1 MYHRPSRL
9 PHVAVLLRSSR
20 PVLRRRRLMVS
31 TVVVLTAFVTV
42 LIFPARTGVADASF
56 GLDAGE
62 TAVLSPFAQGASD
75 PGARIG
81 TPVRQ
86 DDPAGSEPGP
96 SPAAGDEPIG
106 PEDRDLLHKV
116 KQAGLWEMPVGTWAS
131 ERAVTGRVREVGR
144 MIAAE
149 HEELDGIVED
159 AAARLDV
166 GLPAEPT
173 PEQRGW
179 MGEID
184 AQQGAAFDERA
195 VFLLRQAHGK
205 VLPVLAQVR
214 VTTHNAVIRQFST
227 EAMAF
232 VQRHIEYLESTGLV
246 DYEELPAVSDLSTPD
261 WRSHAVTFAVFA
273 LFTAFFTTLLIL
285 VGRALAGWR
294 RGRVTTPPPTGGGH
308 HARS

>member
-1 MYHRPSRL
+1 
-9 PHVAVLLRSSR
+9 
-20 PVLRRRRLMVS
+20 
-31 TVVVLTAFVTV
+31 
-42 LIFPARTGVADASF
+42 
-56 GLDAGE
+56 
-62 TAVLSPFAQGASD
+62 
-75 PGARIG
+75 
-81 TPVRQ
+81 
-86 DDPAGSEPGP
+86 
-96 SPAAGDEPIG
+96 
-106 PEDRDLLHKV
+106 
-116 KQAGLWEMPVGTWAS
+116 
-131 ERAVTGRVREVGR
+131 
-144 MIAAE
+144 
-149 HEELDGIVED
+149 
-159 AAARLDV
+159 
-166 GLPAEPT
+166 
-173 PEQRGW
+173 

-261 WRSHAVTFAVFA
+261 WRSHAVTFAVFT